1 MAASATATLAAFAC
15 AHDDVASRRRP
26 GQYVL
31 ALCLALLDLAMVM
44 SERVAPGVCKAR
56 SVSINMH
63 GAAGRQNKTTY
74 NSCMMTA
81 GVLFMCGVHA
91 C

>member
-1 MAASATATLAAFAC
+1 
-15 AHDDVASRRRP
+15 
-26 GQYVL
+26 
-31 ALCLALLDLAMVM
+31 MVM